1 VKGSGKPDDRKGH
14 VRFDV
19 AGAGNGFTVE
29 LVRHRQTKETEQIG
43 YTYGTPRQSSTLPF
57 NTFCRCDEAVFW
69 AHSLRIEY
77 ALGYCLFMN
86 LSQSRGNIFFPDLSG
101 SADRFGPR
109 GEFVAGRNSRSNS
122 DMPDPAFR
130 HPRFLLL

>member
-43 YTYGTPRQSSTLPF
+43 YTYGTPRQSSTLPP
-57 NTFCRCDEAVFW
+57 NMSCKCDEAVFM

-77 ALGYCLFMN
+77 PVGYCHFMN
-86 LSQSRGNIFFPDLSG
+86 RIHSRGNVF
-101 SADRFGPR
+101 
-109 GEFVAGRNSRSNS
+109 
-122 DMPDPAFR
+122 
-130 HPRFLLL
+130 